1 MSGLLFLNYTV
12 SLYLRLFLKGLQ
24 FVFMEVLLILFKC
37 QVFYFGTN
45 IFKHKNRDVIFFPPY
60 MFWTVLA
67 SAKTII
73 Y

>member
-1 MSGLLFLNYTV
+1 
-12 SLYLRLFLKGLQ
+12 
-24 FVFMEVLLILFKC
+24 MEVLLILFKC